1 MTKEELIK
9 LKDDIATLSE
19 EDKKERDLYLRGL
32 ANGDIQGPPVGY
44 PSIDKPWL
52 KYYSKENIDYDIPK
66 CTCYEFLYE
75 NNKDHLDNI
84 AIDYYGKKITYKEL
98 FDNIK
103 KTKKSLESIGVKKG
117 DIVSLVA
124 VHTPEVIYSFYA
136 LNRIGAISN
145 FIDPRSNVTALEN
158 YFSEVNS
165 KYVLTVDLFTD
176 KVAAT
181 NPSTKIDKIVEI
193 NPVNSAPFYIRMFQK
208 KKHNKKSDSRI
219 LDWNEFIEAGK
230 NVSPSEDF
238 KYKKDYPATIVH
250 TGGTTGKPKGV
261 LLSNDDFSGVVCET
275 KNTPLPL
282 NRQDKFMNI
291 TVPFVAFGL
300 ALGMHT
306 PMTLGWKSVLIPD
319 YTIDK
324 MNKLMKKH
332 KPQLVMGTQTYYEPL
347 LECDDYDY
355 SHTKVLLTGG
365 MPTKE
370 EFEKKINQKI
380 KDNNGDFTI
389 SKGYSMTEASSMGTC
404 SYTGVNEYGSN
415 GVPLSKTNI
424 SAFAPDDNH
433 EMMYDQAGEICIN
446 TPTMMLGYYNNEE
459 ETSKV
464 IKEHSDGTKWVHSGD
479 IGYVTQDGFVHIK
492 GRIKRMIIKSGFKIF
507 PSEIEESYV
516 KHPLVKNCSVVAMDD
531 SRDGSVPVAFIVL
544 EDENADV
551 NEIEKDLRQYIE
563 KDGMPSYFEPQKF
576 FYIEHLPITSVGKV
590 NYRELESIANNN
602 EAKKVLI
609 KK

>member
-9 LKDDIATLSE
+9 LKQDIAALSKDDE
-19 EDKKERDLYLRGL
+19 KERDLYLRGL
-32 ANGDIQGPPVGY
+32 ANGYIQGPPVGY

-52 KYYSKENIDYDIPK
+52 KYYSVENINYDIPK

-75 NNKDHLDNI
+75 NNKDHLDNV

-98 FDNIK
+98 FENIE
-103 KTKKSLESIGVKKG
+103 KTKKSLEGIGVKKG

-145 FIDPRSNVTALEN
+145 FIDPRSNVKALEN
-158 YFSEVNS
+158 YFGEVNS
-165 KYVLTVDLFTD
+165 KYVLTIDLFTD
-176 KVAAT
+176 NVAAT
-181 NPSTKIDKIVEI
+181 NPSTEIEKIVEI
-193 NPVNSAPFYIRMFQK
+193 NPVNSAPFYIRMLQK
-208 KKHNKKSDSRI
+208 KKHNQKTDSRI
-219 LDWNEFIEAGK
+219 LDWNEFIENGK
-230 NVSPSEDF
+230 SVAPSADF
-238 KYKKDYPATIVH
+238 KYKEDYPATIVH

-275 KNTPLPL
+275 ENTPLPL

-370 EFEKKINQKI
+370 EFERKINQKI

-415 GVPLSKTNI
+415 GVPLSKTVI
-424 SAFAPDDNH
+424 AAFDTDDNH
-433 EMMYDQAGEICIN
+433 EMMYDQPGEICIK
-446 TPTMMLGYYNNEE
+446 TPTMMLGYYNNED

-464 IKEHSDGTKWVHSGD
+464 IKEHDDGTKWVHSGD
-479 IGYVTQDGFVHIK
+479 IGYVTKDGFVHIK

-507 PSEIEESYV
+507 PAEIEESYV

-544 EDENADV
+544 EDENV
-551 NEIEKDLRQYIE
+551 NVDEIEKDLRLYIE
-563 KDGMPSYFEPQKF
+563 KDGMPPYFEPQEF

-590 NYRELESIANNN
+590 NYRELENIANNKDG
-602 EAKKVLI
+602 KKVLM